1 MKGDVN
7 MPTLIN
13 ETEVEKIIKD
23 QISDKVNQYF
33 KSIEIWWSIKEF
45 NDHCVHK
52 DLKWIKHHILD
63 PYHDEIDVK
72 NGGFVR
78 FSIGGSSKTWFE
90 ARKSV
95 EWVHD
100 NYLKLD
106 WEAKL

>member
-1 MKGDVN
+1 MK
-7 MPTLIN
+7 T
-13 ETEVEKIIKD
+13 
-23 QISDKVNQYF
+23 
-33 KSIEIWWSIKEF
+33 EIWNGKPIRFIELKDEWWAIKEF
-45 NDHCVHK
+45 NDHCIHK